1 MMTSFYFTEKDVE
14 RLEKQAVQLR
24 QDIVSMIHAAKAGHP
39 GGSLSAV
46 EMVTALYFH
55 VMNLDPQNPKW
66 ADRDRFILSKG
77 HAGPV
82 VYSALALR
90 GYFDREALKSLNELG
105 TSIPSHC
112 DATRTAGVDVTTGSL
127 GQGFSVAVGIALAA
141 KLDREALYVYPIIG
155 DGESQEGLVWEAAM
169 LAGNKG
175 LDNII
180 GFTDY
185 NNLQIDG
192 HVSEVN
198 GLEPLADK
206 WAAFGWD
213 VQSVDGHDVEEID
226 QAVSRAKQ
234 GGGKPHMII
243 LRTVK
248 GKGISFAENVVTN
261 HSMTISK
268 DVLEREL
275 KLLRGEG
282 E

>member
-1 MMTSFYFTEKDVE
+1 MADYGMLRRKAHEIRTLT
-14 RLEKQAVQLR
+14 LET
-24 QDIVSMIHAAKAGHP
+24 IGHVGKGHL
-39 GGSLSAV
+39 GGCMSLCEVMSV
-46 EMVTALYFH
+46 LYFSQ
-55 VMNLDPQNPKW
+55 MNVRPEEPQWKH
-66 ADRDRFILSKG
+66 RDRFILSKG

-90 GYFDREALKSLNELG
+90 GYFHREALKSLNELG
-105 TSIPSHC
+105 PNIPSHC
-112 DATRTAGVDVTTGSL
+112 DATRTTGVDVTTGSL

-141 KLDREALYVYPIIG
+141 KLDREELYVYPVIG

-169 LAGNKG
+169 LAGNRG

-234 GGGKPHMII
+234 SRGKPHMII
-243 LRTVK
+243 LRTVR
-248 GKGISFAENVVTN
+248 GKGISFAEDLVTN
-261 HSMTISK
+261 HSMTISG
-268 DVLEREL
+268 DMLEREM
-275 KLLRGEG
+275 KRLRGGG
-282 E
+282 ERDEV

>member
-1 MMTSFYFTEKDVE
+1 MADYGMLRRKAHEIRTLT
-14 RLEKQAVQLR
+14 LET
-24 QDIVSMIHAAKAGHP
+24 IGHVGKSHL
-39 GGSLSAV
+39 GGCMSLCEVMSV
-46 EMVTALYFH
+46 LYFSQ
-55 VMNLDPQNPKW
+55 MNVRPENPQWKH
-66 ADRDRFILSKG
+66 RDRFILSKG

>member
-1 MMTSFYFTEKDVE
+1 MADYGMLRRKAHEIRTLT
-14 RLEKQAVQLR
+14 LET
-24 QDIVSMIHAAKAGHP
+24 IGHVGKGHL
-39 GGSLSAV
+39 GGCMSLCEVMSV
-46 EMVTALYFH
+46 LYFSQ
-55 VMNLDPQNPKW
+55 MNVRPENPQWKH
-66 ADRDRFILSKG
+66 RDRFILSKG

-234 GGGKPHMII
+234 DGGKPHMII
-243 LRTVK
+243 VRTVK

>member
-1 MMTSFYFTEKDVE
+1 MADYGMLRRKAHEIRTLT
-14 RLEKQAVQLR
+14 LET
-24 QDIVSMIHAAKAGHP
+24 IGHVGKGHL
-39 GGSLSAV
+39 GGCMSLCEVMSV
-46 EMVTALYFH
+46 LYFSQ
-55 VMNLDPQNPKW
+55 MNVRPEEPQWKH
-66 ADRDRFILSKG
+66 RDRFILSKG

-105 TSIPSHC
+105 TNIPSHC
-112 DATRTAGVDVTTGSL
+112 DATRTTGVDVTTGSL

-141 KLDREALYVYPIIG
+141 KLDREELYVYPVIG

-169 LAGNKG
+169 LAGNRG

-226 QAVSRAKQ
+226 RVVSRAKQ
-234 GGGKPHMII
+234 SRGKPHMII

-248 GKGISFAENVVTN
+248 GKGISFAEDLVTN
-261 HSMTISK
+261 HSMTISG
-268 DVLEREL
+268 DMLEREM
-275 KLLRGEG
+275 KRLRGGG
-282 E
+282 ERDEV

>member
-1 MMTSFYFTEKDVE
+1 MADYGMLRRKAHEIRTLT
-14 RLEKQAVQLR
+14 LET
-24 QDIVSMIHAAKAGHP
+24 IGHVGKGHL
-39 GGSLSAV
+39 GGCMSLCEVMSV
-46 EMVTALYFH
+46 LYFSQ
-55 VMNLDPQNPKW
+55 MNVRPENPQWKH
-66 ADRDRFILSKG
+66 RDRFILSKG

-169 LAGNKG
+169 LAGNQG

-234 GGGKPHMII
+234 DGGKPHMII

>member
-1 MMTSFYFTEKDVE
+1 MADYGMLRRKAHEIRTLT
-14 RLEKQAVQLR
+14 LET
-24 QDIVSMIHAAKAGHP
+24 IGHVGKGHL
-39 GGSLSAV
+39 GGCMSLCEVMSV
-46 EMVTALYFH
+46 LYFSQ
-55 VMNLDPQNPKW
+55 MNVRPENPQWKH
-66 ADRDRFILSKG
+66 RDRFILSKG

-112 DATRTAGVDVTTGSL
+112 AATRTAGVDVTTGSL

-234 GGGKPHMII
+234 DGGKPHMII

>member
-1 MMTSFYFTEKDVE
+1 MADYGMLRRKAHEIRTLT
-14 RLEKQAVQLR
+14 LET
-24 QDIVSMIHAAKAGHP
+24 IGHVGKGHL
-39 GGSLSAV
+39 GGCMSLCEVMSV
-46 EMVTALYFH
+46 LYFSQ
-55 VMNLDPQNPKW
+55 MNVRPENPQWKH
-66 ADRDRFILSKG
+66 RDRFILSKG

-268 DVLEREL
+268 NVLEREL

>member
-1 MMTSFYFTEKDVE
+1 MADYGMLRRKAHEIRTLT
-14 RLEKQAVQLR
+14 LET
-24 QDIVSMIHAAKAGHP
+24 IGHVGKGHL
-39 GGSLSAV
+39 GGCMSLCEVMSV
-46 EMVTALYFH
+46 LYFSQ
-55 VMNLDPQNPKW
+55 MNVRPEDPQWKH
-66 ADRDRFILSKG
+66 RDRFILSKG

-282 E
+282 ECDEV

>member
-1 MMTSFYFTEKDVE
+1 MADYGMLRRKAHEIRTLT
-14 RLEKQAVQLR
+14 LET
-24 QDIVSMIHAAKAGHP
+24 IGHVGKGHL
-39 GGSLSAV
+39 GGCMSLCEVMSV
-46 EMVTALYFH
+46 LYFSQ
-55 VMNLDPQNPKW
+55 MNVRPENPQWKH
-66 ADRDRFILSKG
+66 RDRFILSKG

-90 GYFDREALKSLNELG
+90 GYFDREAWKSLNELG

-234 GGGKPHMII
+234 DGGKPHMII

>member
-1 MMTSFYFTEKDVE
+1 MADYGMLRRKAHEIRTLT
-14 RLEKQAVQLR
+14 LET
-24 QDIVSMIHAAKAGHP
+24 IGHVGKGHL
-39 GGSLSAV
+39 GGCMSLCEVMSV
-46 EMVTALYFH
+46 LYFSQ
-55 VMNLDPQNPKW
+55 MNVRPEDPQWKH
-66 ADRDRFILSKG
+66 RDRFILSKG

-127 GQGFSVAVGIALAA
+127 GQGFSVAVGLALAA

-282 E
+282 ECDEV

>member
-1 MMTSFYFTEKDVE
+1 MADYGMLRRKAHEIRTLT
-14 RLEKQAVQLR
+14 LET
-24 QDIVSMIHAAKAGHP
+24 IGHVGKGHL
-39 GGSLSAV
+39 GGCMSLCEVMSV
-46 EMVTALYFH
+46 LYFSQ
-55 VMNLDPQNPKW
+55 MNVRPENPQWKH
-66 ADRDRFILSKG
+66 RDRFILSKG

-185 NNLQIDG
+185 NNLQIAG

-234 GGGKPHMII
+234 DGGKPHMII

>member
-1 MMTSFYFTEKDVE
+1 MADYGMLRRKAHEIRTLT
-14 RLEKQAVQLR
+14 LET
-24 QDIVSMIHAAKAGHP
+24 IGHVGKGHL
-39 GGSLSAV
+39 GGCMSLCEVMSV
-46 EMVTALYFH
+46 LYFSQ
-55 VMNLDPQNPKW
+55 MNVRPENPQWKH
-66 ADRDRFILSKG
+66 RDRFILSKG

-206 WAAFGWD
+206 WAAFGGD

-234 GGGKPHMII
+234 DGGKPHMII

>member
-1 MMTSFYFTEKDVE
+1 MADYGMLQRKAHEIRTLT
-14 RLEKQAVQLR
+14 LET
-24 QDIVSMIHAAKAGHP
+24 IGHVGKGHL
-39 GGSLSAV
+39 GGCMSLCEVMSV
-46 EMVTALYFH
+46 LYFSQ
-55 VMNLDPQNPKW
+55 MNVRPENPQWKH
-66 ADRDRFILSKG
+66 RDRFILSKG

-127 GQGFSVAVGIALAA
+127 GQGFGVAVGIALAA

-234 GGGKPHMII
+234 DGGKPHMII

>member
-1 MMTSFYFTEKDVE
+1 MADYGMLRRKAHEIRTLT
-14 RLEKQAVQLR
+14 LET
-24 QDIVSMIHAAKAGHP
+24 IGHVGKGHL
-39 GGSLSAV
+39 GGCMSLCEVMSV
-46 EMVTALYFH
+46 LYFSQ
-55 VMNLDPQNPKW
+55 MNVRPENPQWKH
-66 ADRDRFILSKG
+66 RDRFILSKG

-234 GGGKPHMII
+234 DGGKPHMII

-268 DVLEREL
+268 NVLEREL

>member
-1 MMTSFYFTEKDVE
+1 MADYGMLRRKAHEIRTLT
-14 RLEKQAVQLR
+14 LET
-24 QDIVSMIHAAKAGHP
+24 IGHVGKGHL
-39 GGSLSAV
+39 GGCMSLCEVMSV
-46 EMVTALYFH
+46 LYFSQ
-55 VMNLDPQNPKW
+55 MNVRPEDPQWKH
-66 ADRDRFILSKG
+66 RDRFILSKG

-127 GQGFSVAVGIALAA
+127 GQGFSVTVGIALAA

-234 GGGKPHMII
+234 DGGKPHMII

>member
-1 MMTSFYFTEKDVE
+1 MADYGMLRRKAHEIRTLT
-14 RLEKQAVQLR
+14 LET
-24 QDIVSMIHAAKAGHP
+24 IGHVGKGHL
-39 GGSLSAV
+39 GGCMSLCEVMSV
-46 EMVTALYFH
+46 LYFSQ
-55 VMNLDPQNPKW
+55 MNVRPENPQWKH
-66 ADRDRFILSKG
+66 RDRFILSKG

-213 VQSVDGHDVEEID
+213 VHSVDGHDVEEID

>member
-1 MMTSFYFTEKDVE
+1 MADYGMLRRKAHEIRTLT
-14 RLEKQAVQLR
+14 LET
-24 QDIVSMIHAAKAGHP
+24 IGHVGKGHL
-39 GGSLSAV
+39 GGCMSLCEVMSV
-46 EMVTALYFH
+46 LYFSQ
-55 VMNLDPQNPKW
+55 MNVRPENPQWKH
-66 ADRDRFILSKG
+66 RDRFILSKG

-234 GGGKPHMII
+234 DGGRPHMII

>member
-1 MMTSFYFTEKDVE
+1 MADYGMLRRKAHEIRTLT
-14 RLEKQAVQLR
+14 LET
-24 QDIVSMIHAAKAGHP
+24 IGHVGKGHL
-39 GGSLSAV
+39 GGCMSLCEVMSV
-46 EMVTALYFH
+46 LYFSQ
-55 VMNLDPQNPKW
+55 MNVRPEDPQWKH
-66 ADRDRFILSKG
+66 RDRFILSKG

-234 GGGKPHMII
+234 DGGKPHMII

>member
-1 MMTSFYFTEKDVE
+1 MADYGMLRRKAHEIRTLT
-14 RLEKQAVQLR
+14 LET
-24 QDIVSMIHAAKAGHP
+24 IGHVGKGHL
-39 GGSLSAV
+39 GGCMSLCEVMSV
-46 EMVTALYFH
+46 LYFSQ
-55 VMNLDPQNPKW
+55 MNVRPEDPQWKH
-66 ADRDRFILSKG
+66 RDRFILSKG

-268 DVLEREL
+268 NVLEREL

>member
-1 MMTSFYFTEKDVE
+1 MADYGMLRRKAHEIRTLT
-14 RLEKQAVQLR
+14 LET
-24 QDIVSMIHAAKAGHP
+24 IGHVGKGHL
-39 GGSLSAV
+39 GGCMSLCEVMSV
-46 EMVTALYFH
+46 LYFSQ
-55 VMNLDPQNPKW
+55 MNVRPENPKW

-234 GGGKPHMII
+234 DGGKPHMII